1 MDTPELKQIW
11 KNKYQ
16 VVPTQLEKI
25 KQIKTAATAFNANID
40 AVIKISIEKFAELV
54 AKEGLSLADLENVTE
69 TKINSPADVLKGIF
83 KCFREGIAEEWITEE
98 KSVYHWMYE

>member
-40 AVIKISIEKFAELV
+40 AVIKISVEKFAKLIAE
-54 AKEGLSLADLENVTE
+54 EGLLLADLENVTE

-83 KCFREGIAEEWITEE
+83 KCFR
-98 KSVYHWMYE
+98 